1 MKAIIRIVAVLCVVS
16 ALFFALTAYALTAD
30 EIIKKVDRNQVFDS
44 QKGRAVMIIERD
56 GKKIVKE
63 MKSYGV
69 KEGNKF
75 FVEFLNPEDKGVKY
89 LKINNELWIYL
100 PDADDV
106 MKISGHM
113 LRQGMMGSD
122 ISYEDLLSDD
132 ELQNQYKSS
141 LVGDTNLNGVLCY
154 DVELVATKEDVTYYK
169 RRLLVDKERMVALQ
183 FDLFAKSGRL
193 LKTFS
198 QSGIEKYGDRYFPTK
213 MVIRDMKRKDSL
225 TSFEYK
231 DLEFDVP
238 MPKGIFSKQSLK
250 K

>member
-1 MKAIIRIVAVLCVVS
+1 MNLIWKLVLPLVLVPAMFHAI
-16 ALFFALTAYALTAD
+16 TAD
-30 EIIKKVDRNQVFDS
+30 EIIKKVDRNEVFDS
-44 QKGRAVMIIERD
+44 QKGRAVMTIDRD

-63 MKSYGV
+63 MISYGV
-69 KEGNKF
+69 REGNKF

-89 LKINNELWIYL
+89 LKINKELWIYL

-122 ISYEDLLSDD
+122 VSYEDLLSDED
-132 ELQNQYKSS
+132 LQSKYKST
-141 LVGDTNLNGVLCY
+141 LLGDTNLNGVLCY
-154 DVELVATKEDVTYYK
+154 DVELTAKTDDVTYYK
-169 RRLLVDKERMVALQ
+169 RRLLVDKERMVSLQ

-198 QSGIEKYGDRYFPTK
+198 QTGIQKYGDRYYATK
-213 MVIRDMKRKDSL
+213 MTIRDMKRKDSL
-225 TSFEYK
+225 TSVVYS
-231 DLEFDVP
+231 DLEFDVA
-238 MPKGIFSKQSLK
+238 MPRGIFSKQSLK